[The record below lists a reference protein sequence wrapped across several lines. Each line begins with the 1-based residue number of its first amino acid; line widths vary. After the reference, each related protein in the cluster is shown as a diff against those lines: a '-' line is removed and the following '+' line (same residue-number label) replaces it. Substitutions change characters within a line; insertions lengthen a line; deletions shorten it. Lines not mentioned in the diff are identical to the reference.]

1 MKPYALSI
9 IEPEDIET
17 YSQVSSIVSNIPEL
31 TFPVEDNQ
39 DRPVVL
45 SCHILARSCSKFF
58 GLKLVDGHFAPNFQ
72 HSWLETSNRHVID
85 VYPVGICTAKL
96 LIEPILVDRRI
107 STHLY
112 KPNTPGPDQFPTKDK
127 VVHGQDNFLKRIG
140 ANESWFVN
148 AVEYVIETL
157 RNQPTTPVVR

>member
-9 IEPEDIET
+9 IEPEDVGT
-17 YSQVSSIVSNIPEL
+17 YSRVSSIVSNIPEL
-31 TFPVEDNQ
+31 TFLGEDNRG
-39 DRPVVL
+39 RPVVL
-45 SCHILARSCSKFF
+45 SCHILARACSKFF
-58 GLKLVDGHFAPNFQ
+58 GLKLVDGHFIPNFQ

-85 VYPVGICTAKL
+85 VYPIGICTAGL

-112 KPNTPGPDQFPTKDK
+112 KPNTTGQDQLPTKDE
-127 VVHGQDNFLKRIG
+127 VVHGQDNFLQRIG

-148 AVEYVIETL
+148 AVEYVVETL
-157 RNQPTTPVVR
+157 RNQPQRP